1 MFGGN
6 ACFEFSGGRS
16 CQASPCNLQA
26 LKCQIIANR
35 SAKGEF
41 ETIDRQQ
48 FRWEIKEGI
57 PAVFRPHKDP
67 PVCFLVRVTSKGE
80 EGGRISTMM
89 KYIN

>member
-6 ACFEFSGGRS
+6 ACIGFLGGLS
-16 CQASPCNLQA
+16 LHLQA
-26 LKCQIIANR
+26 LKCQIIVNQ
-35 SAKGEF
+35 SAGGEF
-41 ETIDRQQ
+41 ETIDRPQ

-67 PVCFLVRVTSKGE
+67 PVCFLIRVTSKGE
-80 EGGRISTMM
+80 DGGRISTMM